1 MTLSPEVQARIEAHA
16 AKLLKDARPPT
27 EAQLK
32 VLRRVF
38 GPRAQREHV
47 GSENPHPS
55 GVHSSPSTGSG
66 SLRQDRPAAG
76 RSSSQQGSAA

>member
-38 GPRAQREHV
+38 GPGTRRAEP
-47 GSENPHPS
+47 EPPS
-55 GVHSSPSTGSG
+55 D
-66 SLRQDRPAAG
+66 QDT
-76 RSSSQQGSAA
+76 